1 MRTPRDWVSD
11 TQDRDDEQR
20 QTAALAGVAI
30 VLLLLIAGLFLVHT
44 LQATVRVED
53 CLMAGRLDCD
63 HLVAPRR

>member
-11 TQDRDDEQR
+11 AEDRDDAQR
-20 QTAALAGVAI
+20 QTAALAGIVV

-44 LQATVRVED
+44 LQNTVRVED

-63 HLVAPRR
+63 HLVVPRR